1 MWHQWFNCN
10 VVKLREHFLCAKKT
24 KMSGAVECGIYVHIS
39 METNYNKVLH
49 RQNYYCNSLV
59 IHESLCFHS
68 HTYNTSQCRTWRS
81 IPHLSVLLTSI
92 YHLSLSATF
101 HYFSLMCKQ
110 RWAQIHQNVFKIK
123 IQNTVWTNVFKYKYK
138 ILCGKM
144 YLNTNTVFWKYIWNW
159 PCPVRFVE
167 PCPGPLE
174 EVALVRYT

>member
-1 MWHQWFNCN
+1 MC
-10 VVKLREHFLCAKKT
+10 KKT
-24 KMSGAVECGIYVHIS
+24 KITNQRMYNVVVSWKIHWFLLCVTTCWPVQDGGHVDVSGAVECGIYVHIS

-101 HYFSLMCKQ
+101 HYSFPYVQGRNNLTKHPALNLSKTSLNPY
-110 RWAQIHQNVFKIK
+110 ALAH
-123 IQNTVWTNVFKYKYK
+123 
-138 ILCGKM
+138 
-144 YLNTNTVFWKYIWNW
+144 
-159 PCPVRFVE
+159 VRQHWLFAVSS
-167 PCPGPLE
+167 
-174 EVALVRYT
+174 T